1 MWTTPTLEGML
12 PLSTSKIEEGPPA
25 PYHHGDLR
33 RALLAAGGRLLE
45 QRGPRQVSLR
55 EVARVAGVSH
65 NAPYR
70 HFDSREALLAALAAE
85 GFEALGAQMERAT
98 EGKEGFER
106 LRALGVTYIAFAR
119 ARPAVYLLMFG
130 PELKMDGFPEL
141 KTVAERSFKALQHAI
156 DTVAPEPVASRRRDW
171 RLGARPRAFAS
182 HRRQPASARFGG
194 GRQARRAHRRCA
206 WRFTGRVWSHRR
218 IGNNLF
224 GLCLIVRRKQFPHG
238 AEFADELT

>member
-1 MWTTPTLEGML
+1 MRSGAMWTVPTLEGML
-12 PLSTSKIEEGPPA
+12 PLSTSKIEGPPA

-33 RALLAAGGRLLE
+33 RALLAAGARLLE

-156 DTVAPEPVASRRRDW
+156 DTVAPEPVRHAAAIGAWALVHGLSHLIADNQLPQDW
-171 RLGARPRAFAS
+171 AAEDKLDALIEDVLAIY
-182 HRRQPASARFGG
+182 RQ
-194 GRQARRAHRRCA
+194 
-206 WRFTGRVWSHRR
+206 
-218 IGNNLF
+218 
-224 GLCLIVRRKQFPHG
+224 GLVPPQDRK
-238 AEFADELT
+238 